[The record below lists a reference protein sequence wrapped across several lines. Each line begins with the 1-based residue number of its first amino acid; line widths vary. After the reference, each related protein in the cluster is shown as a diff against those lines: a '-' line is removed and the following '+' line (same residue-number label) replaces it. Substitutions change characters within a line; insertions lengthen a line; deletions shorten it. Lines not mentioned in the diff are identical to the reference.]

1 MTTATD
7 TRESLS
13 AALKTS
19 TAEAHDKAEHSV
31 FMDDLLA
38 GKLSVADFIALQEQ
52 SWLFYS
58 ALEDAARAVADH
70 PLASGIVD
78 PALER
83 VNALEHDLNHLHG
96 TAEYIAR
103 LNDIEAT
110 KDVARL
116 LAHHYVRYLGDLS
129 GGQVIG
135 RMMQR
140 HYGVSDECVT
150 FYRFAEI
157 PKTKPYK
164 DNYRAALDA
173 LPIDA
178 ADRESLLA
186 EAADAFLLNLNLFN
200 ALGAR

>member
-31 FMDDLLA
+31 FMDELLA

-96 TAEYIAR
+96 STEWRTTVTPLPAR
-103 LNDIEAT
+103 L
-110 KDVARL
+110 
-116 LAHHYVRYLGDLS
+116 S
-129 GGQVIG
+129 
-135 RMMQR
+135 
-140 HYGVSDECVT
+140 
-150 FYRFAEI
+150 
-157 PKTKPYK
+157 
-164 DNYRAALDA
+164 AA
-173 LPIDA
+173 
-178 ADRESLLA
+178 
-186 EAADAFLLNLNLFN
+186 
-200 ALGAR
+200 